1 MFFWRC
7 LPELQYKDHR
17 KRSRFRIPSEI
28 FMCETWNFRI
38 IERNIKAIFNE
49 YFSSLCLDLGKIF
62 KIMTFSHGPRTTYCT
77 LIFHQTAPITKSE
90 INKRYSRLCTTTDHY
105 NIIHHLYTLRLTSLD
120 HPRQLISEH
129 SFSWITCSARQ
140 QRLKNKQADD
150 ITRPVVYYKTSY
162 NREKPTDKLVSNI
175 LCKYYNPYIT

>member
-1 MFFWRC
+1 MDQGPHTVPSFFIKP
-7 LPELQYKDHR
+7 LP
-17 KRSRFRIPSEI
+17 
-28 FMCETWNFRI
+28 
-38 IERNIKAIFNE
+38 
-49 YFSSLCLDLGKIF
+49 
-62 KIMTFSHGPRTTYCT
+62 SHFGIR
-77 LIFHQTAPITKSE
+77 KSE